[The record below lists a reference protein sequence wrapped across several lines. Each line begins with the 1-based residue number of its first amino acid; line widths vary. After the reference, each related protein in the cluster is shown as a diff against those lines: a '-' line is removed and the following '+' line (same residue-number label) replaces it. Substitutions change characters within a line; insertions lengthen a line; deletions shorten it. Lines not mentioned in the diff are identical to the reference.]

1 MSSRYL
7 VVLPDDSA
15 QPILDAIGAASRSL
29 RVKMFV
35 FSDPALTE
43 AVIAARRRGVKVRVM
58 LNPARRSGE
67 EENEKTRKQLTH
79 GGIEVLDSNPD
90 FHLTHE
96 KSMVVDEK
104 TAFVKSL
111 NWATKNLTGT
121 RDYAVV
127 TSHKHEVGEI
137 IDCFEADWHRK
148 RFDPGRESHL
158 IWCPGGRDRI
168 TTFIDR
174 ARHTLFLQ
182 NERYQD
188 TVVIEH
194 LVRASR
200 RGVNV
205 HVMTRPP
212 HTLKADK
219 LVEGVGGLRIMDDVG
234 IKIHKLKH
242 LKLHAKMFLADGVAA
257 IVGSINLAPGSL
269 DDRRE
274 LAIEVR
280 DEDVVERLVD
290 GRASSTSA
298 STCSSSPGRTGR
310 GHFSSSA
317 REPMI
322 PPAGRNPLSTSS
334 RMVSAAVCQPLAAR
348 PPKNEPRAAFS
359 SRWKGCGSNC
369 AAKALIAAEST
380 RSVVETTFCP
390 GAKSSS

>member
-1 MSSRYL
+1 MSSRHL

-15 QPILDAIGAASRSL
+15 RPILDAIGAASRSI

-35 FSDPALTE
+35 FSDPALTG
-43 AVIAARRRGVKVRVM
+43 AVLAARRRGLKVRVM

-67 EENEKTRKQLTH
+67 EDNEKTRKELIH
-79 GGIEVLDSNPD
+79 GGIEVVDSNPD

-96 KSMVVDEK
+96 KSMVVDDE

-111 NWATKNLTGT
+111 NWATKNLSGT

-137 IDCFEADWHRK
+137 VDCFEADWHRK
-148 RFDPGRESHL
+148 RFHPGRESHL

-168 TTFIDR
+168 TSFIDR

-200 RGVNV
+200 RAVKV
-205 HVMTRPP
+205 HIMTRPP
-212 HTLKADK
+212 HTLKEET

-242 LKLHAKMFLADGVAA
+242 LKLHAKMLLADGVAA

-280 DEDVVERLVD
+280 DEDVVERLYQVARHDWKHSHPLDLSDEGLLADLEDRAEEAERLGLVD
-290 GRASSTSA
+290 A
-298 STCSSSPGRTGR
+298 
-310 GHFSSSA
+310 
-317 REPMI
+317 
-322 PPAGRNPLSTSS
+322 
-334 RMVSAAVCQPLAAR
+334 SAATDKKV
-348 PPKNEPRAAFS
+348 N
-359 SRWKGCGSNC
+359 
-369 AAKALIAAEST
+369 
-380 RSVVETTFCP
+380 
-390 GAKSSS
+390 